1 MPAVLAPTPELTTAR
16 LRLRAPTLE
25 DAEALFAI
33 YGDPEAMRY
42 IPRDPMTNPEEMRE
56 KLTRD
61 LQGEQRGEAVSW
73 ACTPHG
79 EQRAIGYV
87 ALFHWSQRDRRAEL
101 GYVLARSHW
110 GQSLMKEA
118 LPLVVRFGFEVMK
131 LHRIEARID
140 PENTA
145 SLRLAEGLGFKRE
158 GLLREDC
165 IVGGRFRDTVSLG
178 LLEHEVR

>member
-1 MPAVLAPTPELTTAR
+1 MFAMPSPTPELTTAR

-25 DAEALFAI
+25 DAEALFGI

-42 IPRDPMTNPEEMRE
+42 VGREPMTSPEEMRE

-61 LQGEQRGEAVSW
+61 LEAEQRGEAVRW
-73 ACTPHG
+73 ACTLRG
-79 EQRAIGYV
+79 EQRAIGFL

-110 GQSLMKEA
+110 GQSVMKEV
-118 LPLVVRFGFEVMK
+118 LPVVVRYGFEVMK

-145 SLRLAEGLGFKRE
+145 SLKLAEGLGFQRE
-158 GLLREDC
+158 GLLRDENFS
-165 IVGGRFRDTVSLG
+165 GGRFRSTLCLG